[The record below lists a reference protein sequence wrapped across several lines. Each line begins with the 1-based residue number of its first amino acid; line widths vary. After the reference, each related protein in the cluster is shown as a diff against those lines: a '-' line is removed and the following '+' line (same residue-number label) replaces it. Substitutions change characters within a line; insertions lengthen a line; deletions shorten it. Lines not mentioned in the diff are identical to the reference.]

1 MRYSRRVTRAF
12 LGSEARGE
20 HLTDIDEVIGD
31 DSQTHPALHARIPFI
46 EAAAES
52 VASLEHAD
60 APFAADAPS
69 LRFAEPAL
77 LLALSPLRTLRAQIG
92 NRDPCDSQFLRS
104 LFVGSGEKSGVAGR
118 HARDHAEPLPML
130 FNRRD

>member
-31 DSQTHPALHARIPFI
+31 DSQTHPALHAHIAFI

-69 LRFAEPAL
+69 LRFAEPTL
-77 LLALSPLRTLRAQIG
+77 LLAFATLRTLCAQKR
-92 NRDPCDSQFLRS
+92 NSDPCDSQLLRG
-104 LFVGSGEKSGVAGR
+104 LFVGSGEKSGVAGH
-118 HARDHAEPLPML
+118 HARDHAE
-130 FNRRD
+130 

>member
-1 MRYSRRVTRAF
+1 MRLSAMTPRPTQRCMPAF
-12 LGSEARGE
+12 
-20 HLTDIDEVIGD
+20 
-31 DSQTHPALHARIPFI
+31 PFI

-77 LLALSPLRTLRAQIG
+77 LLALATLRTLGAPDVLSQILPGRAAFT
-92 NRDPCDSQFLRS
+92 DVSAP
-104 LFVGSGEKSGVAGR
+104 VGSPAFGKWYARADRRCANSGYGAFR
-118 HARDHAEPLPML
+118 AARNPSTD
-130 FNRRD
+130 

>member
-1 MRYSRRVTRAF
+1 MEVEQVSCRSLMRYSRRVARAF

-20 HLTDIDEVIGD
+20 HFTDIDEVIGH
-31 DSQTHPALHARIPFI
+31 DSQTYPAMHACIPFI

-52 VASLEHAD
+52 VAPHEHAD

-77 LLALSPLRTLRAQIG
+77 LLALATLRTLCAQKRNG
-92 NRDPCDSQFLRS
+92 DPCDSQLLCS
-104 LFVGSGEKSGVAGR
+104 LFVGSGEKS
-118 HARDHAEPLPML
+118 
-130 FNRRD
+130 